1 MSLLVSSLSVRW
13 LRQCK
18 VPSLTDYL
26 MASGTAIRKRT
37 IFFNPVLIPL
47 ESKFDKNDALYN
59 KEEATENQGQPTK
72 AQEEGG
78 RYEEHDQMQYNP
90 VECLNGP

>member
-1 MSLLVSSLSVRW
+1 MAETLQGAKL
-13 LRQCK
+13 
-18 VPSLTDYL
+18 DYL
-26 MASGTAIRKRT
+26 MASGREIRKRT

-47 ESKFDKNDALYN
+47 ESKFDENDTLYD
-59 KEEATENQGQPTK
+59 KEEAPENQGQPTE
-72 AQEEGG
+72 AQEEGC